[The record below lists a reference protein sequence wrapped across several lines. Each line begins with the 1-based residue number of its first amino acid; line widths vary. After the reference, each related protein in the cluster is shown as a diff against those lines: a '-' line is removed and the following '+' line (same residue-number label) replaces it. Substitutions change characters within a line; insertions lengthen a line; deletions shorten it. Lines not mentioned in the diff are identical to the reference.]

1 MAQKAKIEI
10 QNTDKQGNQVEV
22 AKKVPVEKA
31 KQYVQSSTPK
41 AARSVFSSGR
51 GRRPA
56 VGAGRGRRNNT
67 GRRGNSPVS
76 CFAVGSKG
84 GPQDGSGP
92 LGGTAACDL
101 NQG

>member
-10 QNTDKQGNQVEV
+10 QETDKNGNQVEV

-31 KQYVQSSTPK
+31 KQYVKGSSAMGP
-41 AARSVFSSGR
+41 RSVFAKGR

-56 VGAGRGRRNNT
+56 VSRNQS
-67 GRRGNSPVS
+67 GPRS

-84 GPQDGSGP
+84 GPQDGTGP
-92 LGGTAACDL
+92 LGGTEACP
-101 NQG
+101 NS